1 MEKIRKTLIGDRAFY
16 KTVAALVVPVIIQN
30 AITNFVSLLDNI
42 MVGQVGTLQMS
53 GVAIANQLFFVFYL
67 CVFGGISG
75 AGIFTAQFYGAGDND
90 GVRNTFRFKII
101 TVLALLAVA
110 LVVFLGWGEEL
121 VSMYLTDASDPAASV
136 ETFGYALDYIQVILW
151 GLLPYAISCCY
162 SGTMRETG
170 ETVLPMV
177 ASLAAVMTNLVGNYI
192 LIYGH
197 LGFEA
202 MGVRGAAIATVI
214 SRFVELFILVFATHR
229 SKLRF
234 RFIEGAWRTLAVP
247 APLAKAIILRGMP
260 LLVNE
265 CLWAMGQA
273 KLSQLYSIRGLSV
286 IAAFNIANTVS
297 DLFNT
302 VFLSMGNAVA
312 IMIGQALGAN
322 ENERA
327 KREVWQLMALSI
339 ACCFVMGS
347 LLALFSPLIPRLYN
361 TTDAVRS
368 LATEFLL
375 ITAAFMAVNAFAH
388 ASYFTLRSGGKTFIT
403 FLFDSVFSWVVCVP
417 VAAAMIYWTGASI
430 TLVYAAVM
438 ATSLIKCALG
448 YILIRK
454 GEWIHNIVA

>member
-121 VSMYLTDASDPAASV
+121 VSMYLTDTSDPAASA
-136 ETFGYALDYIQVILW
+136 ETLGYALDYIQVILW

-177 ASLAAVMTNLVGNYI
+177 ASLAAVLTNLAGNYI

-247 APLAKAIILRGMP
+247 GPLAKAIIVRGMP

-286 IAAFNIANTVS
+286 IAAFNISNTVA

-347 LLALFSPLIPRLYN
+347 LLALFSPFIPRLYN

-430 TLVYAAVM
+430 TLIYATVM
-438 ATSLIKCALG
+438 ATSLIKCVLG

-454 GEWIHNIVA
+454 GVWIHNIVS

>member
-90 GVRNTFRFKII
+90 GVRNTFRFKIV

-121 VSMYLTDASDPAASV
+121 VSMYLTDTSDPAASA
-136 ETFGYALDYIQVILW
+136 ETLGYALDYIQVILW

-177 ASLAAVMTNLVGNYI
+177 ASLAAVLTNLAGNYI

-247 APLAKAIILRGMP
+247 GPLAKAIIVRGMP

-286 IAAFNIANTVS
+286 IAAFNISNTVA

-347 LLALFSPLIPRLYN
+347 LLALFSPFIPRLYN

-430 TLVYAAVM
+430 TLIYATVM
-438 ATSLIKCALG
+438 ATSLIKCVLG

-454 GEWIHNIVA
+454 GVWIHNIVS

>member
-1 MEKIRKTLIGDRAFY
+1 
-16 KTVAALVVPVIIQN
+16 
-30 AITNFVSLLDNI
+30 
-42 MVGQVGTLQMS
+42 
-53 GVAIANQLFFVFYL
+53 
-67 CVFGGISG
+67 
-75 AGIFTAQFYGAGDND
+75 
-90 GVRNTFRFKII
+90 
-101 TVLALLAVA
+101 
-110 LVVFLGWGEEL
+110 
-121 VSMYLTDASDPAASV
+121 
-136 ETFGYALDYIQVILW
+136 
-151 GLLPYAISCCY
+151 
-162 SGTMRETG
+162 
-170 ETVLPMV
+170 
-177 ASLAAVMTNLVGNYI
+177 
-192 LIYGH
+192 
-197 LGFEA
+197 
-202 MGVRGAAIATVI
+202 
-214 SRFVELFILVFATHR
+214 
-229 SKLRF
+229 
-234 RFIEGAWRTLAVP
+234 
-247 APLAKAIILRGMP
+247 MP

-286 IAAFNIANTVS
+286 IAAFNISNTVA

-403 FLFDSVFSWVVCVP
+403 FLFDSVFSWVICVP

-430 TLVYAAVM
+430 TLIYATVM
-438 ATSLIKCALG
+438 ATSLIKCVLG

-454 GEWIHNIVA
+454 GVWIHNIVA

>member
-90 GVRNTFRFKII
+90 GVRNTFRFKIV

-121 VSMYLTDASDPAASV
+121 VSMYLTDTSDPAASA
-136 ETFGYALDYIQVILW
+136 ETLGYALDYIQVILW

-177 ASLAAVMTNLVGNYI
+177 ASLAAVLTNLAGNYI

-247 APLAKAIILRGMP
+247 GPLAKAIIVRGMP

-286 IAAFNIANTVS
+286 IAAFNISNTVA

-347 LLALFSPLIPRLYN
+347 LLALSSPFIPRLYN

-430 TLVYAAVM
+430 TLIYATVM
-438 ATSLIKCALG
+438 ATSLIKCVLG

-454 GEWIHNIVA
+454 GVWIHNIVS

>member
-16 KTVAALVVPVIIQN
+16 KTVATLVVPVIIQN

-121 VSMYLTDASDPAASV
+121 VSMYLTDTSDPVASA
-136 ETFGYALDYIQVILW
+136 ETLGYALDYIQVILW

-177 ASLAAVMTNLVGNYI
+177 ASLAAVLTNLVGNYI

-247 APLAKAIILRGMP
+247 GPLAKAIILRGMP

-286 IAAFNIANTVS
+286 IAAFNISNTVS

-347 LLALFSPLIPRLYN
+347 LLALFSPFIPRLYN

-375 ITAAFMAVNAFAH
+375 ITASFMAVNAFAH

-403 FLFDSVFSWVVCVP
+403 FLFDSVFSWVICVP
-417 VAAAMIYWTGASI
+417 VATAMIYWTGASI
-430 TLVYAAVM
+430 TLIYATVM
-438 ATSLIKCALG
+438 ATSLIKCVLG

-454 GEWIHNIVA
+454 GVWIHNIVA

>member
-101 TVLALLAVA
+101 TVLALLVVA
-110 LVVFLGWGEEL
+110 LIVFLGWGEEL
-121 VSMYLTDASDPAASV
+121 VSMYLTDTSDPAASA
-136 ETFGYALDYIQVILW
+136 ETLGYALDYIQVILW

-177 ASLAAVMTNLVGNYI
+177 ASLAAVLTNLVGNYI

-214 SRFVELFILVFATHR
+214 SRFVELFILIFATHR

-286 IAAFNIANTVS
+286 IAAFNISNTVA

-430 TLVYAAVM
+430 TIIYATVM
-438 ATSLIKCALG
+438 ATSLIKCVLG
-448 YILIRK
+448 YILVRK
-454 GEWIHNIVA
+454 GVWIHNIVA

>member
-16 KTVAALVVPVIIQN
+16 KTVAAIVVPVIIQN

-101 TVLALLAVA
+101 TVLALLAAA

-121 VSMYLTDASDPAASV
+121 VSMYLTDTSDPVASA
-136 ETFGYALDYIQVILW
+136 ETLGYALDYIQVILW

-177 ASLAAVMTNLVGNYI
+177 ASLAAVLTNLVGNYI

-247 APLAKAIILRGMP
+247 APLTKAIIVRGMP

-286 IAAFNIANTVS
+286 IAAFNISNTVS

-430 TLVYAAVM
+430 TLIYATVM
-438 ATSLIKCALG
+438 ATSLIKCVLG

-454 GEWIHNIVA
+454 GVWIHNIVA

>member
-121 VSMYLTDASDPAASV
+121 VSMYLTDTSDPVASA
-136 ETFGYALDYIQVILW
+136 ETLGYALDYIQVILW

-177 ASLAAVMTNLVGNYI
+177 ASLAAVLTNLVGNYI

-247 APLAKAIILRGMP
+247 GPLAKAIIVRGMP

-286 IAAFNIANTVS
+286 IAAFNISNTVA

-347 LLALFSPLIPRLYN
+347 LLALFSPFIPRLYN

-430 TLVYAAVM
+430 TLIYATVM
-438 ATSLIKCALG
+438 ATSLIKCVLG

-454 GEWIHNIVA
+454 GVWIHNIVS

>member
-1 MEKIRKTLIGDRAFY
+1 MEKIRKTLIGDRTFY

-136 ETFGYALDYIQVILW
+136 ETLGYALDYIQVILW

-454 GEWIHNIVA
+454 GVWIHNIVA